1 MSVDNK
7 LEQLSSKDYLGFS
20 KPDKRDFDP
29 GNESEESI
37 QEVAYAV
44 EQKGSSIIHK
54 GQDRISQINELI
66 NLDPH
71 EIEVVARESNF
82 FGRIEDLQKKI
93 KELIHQTKEKILN
106 PISEEPVGSP
116 ISPGEIFNPEEELK
130 NIRQVS
136 AKERRQGLEDFKE
149 KFVYQKAGL
158 ARIQEQLIN
167 IIRANPDTPPQDLF
181 ERVEEL
187 GAKFGMDIKQRELAK
202 SLIWEYSEKHAK
214 IAKIRSEY
222 PDDKQLYCVMFGSA
236 PHGEVEVIEGPVSLY
251 FRCGDLRDY
260 TVIHSQKFL
269 KNENTDE
276 HDKVVAEMSG
286 GVSIGTS
293 LIPGLEGAII
303 AENSISLKDAI
314 WPDKS
319 SESIYKHEEQH
330 AIKRLFGDKINKRS
344 FLMQLANAQ
353 TDQQRETVLKRYLRV
368 TRQNLAEEG
377 ARDEILAYFK
387 DGRLSLN
394 DIFNELTASKDQGG
408 LYDYLSGT
416 KEGIDSLFN
425 KDEVFE
431 GKYRSIVSDISEKV
445 FGFEYRQLLKES
457 IDGIEKLKKIGL
469 SREEII
475 AILIHEPLARWRKVI
490 QRLCGENTNNTTLKS
505 QH

>member
-1 MSVDNK
+1 
-7 LEQLSSKDYLGFS
+7 
-20 KPDKRDFDP
+20 
-29 GNESEESI
+29 
-37 QEVAYAV
+37 
-44 EQKGSSIIHK
+44 
-54 GQDRISQINELI
+54 
-66 NLDPH
+66 
-71 EIEVVARESNF
+71 
-82 FGRIEDLQKKI
+82 
-93 KELIHQTKEKILN
+93 
-106 PISEEPVGSP
+106 
-116 ISPGEIFNPEEELK
+116 
-130 NIRQVS
+130 
-136 AKERRQGLEDFKE
+136 
-149 KFVYQKAGL
+149 
-158 ARIQEQLIN
+158 
-167 IIRANPDTPPQDLF
+167 
-181 ERVEEL
+181 
-187 GAKFGMDIKQRELAK
+187 
-202 SLIWEYSEKHAK
+202 
-214 IAKIRSEY
+214 
-222 PDDKQLYCVMFGSA
+222 
-236 PHGEVEVIEGPVSLY
+236 
-251 FRCGDLRDY
+251 
-260 TVIHSQKFL
+260 
-269 KNENTDE
+269 
-276 HDKVVAEMSG
+276 
-286 GVSIGTS
+286 
-293 LIPGLEGAII
+293 
-303 AENSISLKDAI
+303 
-314 WPDKS
+314 
-319 SESIYKHEEQH
+319 
-330 AIKRLFGDKINKRS
+330 
-344 FLMQLANAQ
+344 MQLANAQ